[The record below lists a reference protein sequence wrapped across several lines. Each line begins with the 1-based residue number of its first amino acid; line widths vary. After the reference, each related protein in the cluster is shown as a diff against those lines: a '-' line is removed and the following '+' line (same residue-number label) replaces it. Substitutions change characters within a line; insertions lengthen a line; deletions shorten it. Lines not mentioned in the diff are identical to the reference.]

1 MEIIKKKG
9 DEMKIILDGNC
20 LNYGGTVLN
29 RVEVAEADAA
39 NGMVIMR
46 SGHQY
51 YLEPSVVRGWFA
63 DIMDMKK
70 VAQSVTDCNQ
80 PVTNCNGLKAE
91 KEVSKKFITQDR
103 ETGMVIDEF
112 NTLEEAQAAIDRYEA
127 EDRDNNCYTPNFYEV
142 KEVE

>member
-1 MEIIKKKG
+1 
-9 DEMKIILDGNC
+9 MKTIYD
-20 LNYGGTVLN
+20 
-29 RVEVAEADAA
+29 AEA
-39 NGMVIMR
+39 
-46 SGHQY
+46 
-51 YLEPSVVRGWFA
+51 
-63 DIMDMKK
+63 K
-70 VAQSVTDCNQ
+70 QSVTDCNQ

-112 NTLEEAQAAIDRYEA
+112 STLKEAQAAIDRYEV